1 MRAQNLLMLGA
12 LLTASFY
19 ACQQNPPAP
28 PKSVMLGSAG
38 LQQSRGLDC
47 DKPDSLRTNCAVLD
61 LHWPEVKEGPA
72 GLKKAVADWTTGYI
86 GGILAPETSSNA
98 SISIDSAARAFFLS
112 HQAMSKE
119 APDSPLGHWTAESHD
134 TVLLNDGVHLTLK
147 IDGFLYTGG
156 AHGLP
161 LASIASFDIAT
172 GKQLGWADLVQD
184 TVQLQK
190 IAEQQFRQERE
201 DLFKP
206 EAEGGADFK
215 FDDVFVFKLPDNFG
229 LTDKGIYCCYVPYEV
244 TPYVFGPTE
253 FVIPFE
259 ALGGLLKHQK

>member
-1 MRAQNLLMLGA
+1 MRTTNLLMSGF
-12 LLTASFY
+12 LLTACLY
-19 ACQQNPPAP
+19 ACQQTTPAP
-28 PKSVMLGSAG
+28 AKSVVIGSAG
-38 LQQSRGLDC
+38 LQKTEGTDC

-61 LHWPEVKEGPA
+61 LHWPEVKEGPDA
-72 GLKKAVADWTTGYI
+72 LKKAIAAWSHNYI
-86 GGILAPETSSNA
+86 GGVLAPETSNSA
-98 SISIDSAARAFFLS
+98 AISIDSAARAFFLS
-112 HQAMSKE
+112 HQTMSKD
-119 APDSPLGHWTAESHD
+119 APDSPLGHWTAESYD

-147 IDGFLYTGG
+147 IDGFLYAGG

-161 LASIASFDIAT
+161 LAAIASFHTAS
-172 GKQLGWADLVQD
+172 GKQLEWTDLVQD
-184 TVQLQK
+184 TVQFQK
-190 IAEQQFRQERE
+190 IVEQKFRQERE

-215 FDDVFVFKLPDNFG
+215 FDDIFTFKLPTNFG

-244 TPYVFGPTE
+244 TPYAFGSTE